1 MFMLNMIYSLTN
13 REETNDMHNKMI
25 AAVDFG
31 SSKLS
36 ASLGKF
42 EDEEVNIL
50 GTSFLPSQG
59 IEKGFITDEV
69 KCGKALKNLLNK
81 LEDKT
86 KVLIKEIYAGIS
98 SRGLRIVEV
107 VPSIKL
113 KEGKVSSK
121 HIKWAI
127 EKSKS
132 LVNILDSEQ
141 VVDTIIN
148 YYSLDNKISDDVVG
162 WIGNSLKVNITVV
175 LGPSIELDKY
185 KKIILDNGY
194 IFKGFKANILC
205 GRKIFLEEKNYMES
219 KVLIDIGGGTSD
231 FALFNNG
238 NLKYIGNV
246 PLGGKNVTKDLA
258 ICGEFSIGEAE
269 NIKLIYSSDYE
280 TIYNDKSREEIVDIG
295 ASKISKTLFYEV
307 TKARLEE
314 LLNMVNSG
322 LKNSSYYQ
330 GICSIII
337 YGDGISYYQ
346 NISTLVKN
354 EFEKKAKIIT
364 KDDLGMKNS
373 FNITSLAI
381 VKDVFDIM
389 RLLSKSSTEV
399 GEKNDKKYL
408 LNDMDDK
415 KSFEKPKGGVLWK
428 LKSFLGD
435 IF

>member
-1 MFMLNMIYSLTN
+1 MIYSLTN
-13 REETNDMHNKMI
+13 REETNDMHNEII

-42 EDEEVNIL
+42 EEEEVNIL
-50 GTSFLPSQG
+50 GTSFLQSQG

-81 LEDKT
+81 LEDT
-86 KVLIKEIYAGIS
+86 TNVSIKEIYAGIS
-98 SRGLRIVEV
+98 ARGLRIVEV
-107 VPSIKL
+107 FPGIKL
-113 KEGKVSSK
+113 KEDKVSIK
-121 HIKWAI
+121 HIKSAI
-127 EKSKS
+127 EKSKK
-132 LVNILDSEQ
+132 LVNLLDGEE

-148 YYSLDNKISDDVVG
+148 YYSLDNKISDDVIG
-162 WIGNSLKVNITVV
+162 WLGDVLKVNITVV
-175 LGPSIELDKY
+175 LGPSSDLNKFKRVVDY
-185 KKIILDNGY
+185 SGY
-194 IFKGFKANILC
+194 IFKGFKVNIIV
-205 GRKIFLEEKNYMES
+205 GRKIFLEEKNYMNP

-238 NLKYIGNV
+238 TLKYINNV
-246 PLGGKNVTKDLA
+246 PIGGNNVTKDLS
-258 ICGEFSIGEAE
+258 ICGKFSIGESE
-269 NIKLIYSSDYE
+269 NIKLICSSNYE
-280 TIYNDKSREEIVDIG
+280 TIYNDKSIDEFVDIG
-295 ASKISKTLFYEV
+295 TSKVSKTLFYEV

-314 LLNMVNSG
+314 LLSVVNGG

-346 NISTLVKN
+346 NISSLVEN

-373 FNITSLAI
+373 FNITSLAV
-381 VKDVFDIM
+381 VKDVFDFM
-389 RLLSKSSTEV
+389 KLLSENSTVVE
-399 GEKNDKKYL
+399 EKTDKKYL

-415 KSFEKPKGGVLWK
+415 KPFEKPRGGVLCK

>member
-1 MFMLNMIYSLTN
+1 
-13 REETNDMHNKMI
+13 MHNKMI

-42 EDEEVNIL
+42 EEEEVNIL
-50 GTSFLPSQG
+50 GTSFLPSKG

-86 KVLIKEIYAGIS
+86 KVLIKEVYAGVS
-98 SRGLRIVEV
+98 TRGLRIVEV
-107 VPSIKL
+107 NPSIKL
-113 KEGKVSSK
+113 KESKVFIK
-121 HIKWAI
+121 HTRWAI
-127 EKSKS
+127 EKSKR
-132 LVNILDSEQ
+132 LVNILDGEE

-148 YYSLDNKISDDVVG
+148 YYSLDDKISDDVVG
-162 WIGNSLKVNITVV
+162 CIGNNLKVNITVV
-175 LGPSIELDKY
+175 LGPSVELNKF

-194 IFKGFKANILC
+194 IFKGFKVNILC
-205 GRKIFLEEKNYMES
+205 GRKIFLDEKNYMES

-238 NLKYIGNV
+238 TLKYMGNI
-246 PLGGKNVTKDLA
+246 PLGGNNVTKDLS
-258 ICGEFSIGEAE
+258 ICGEFSMGEAE
-269 NIKLIYSSDYE
+269 NVKLIYANNYE
-280 TIYNDKSREEIVDIG
+280 TMYNDESIDEFVNIG

-314 LLNMVNSG
+314 LFNMVNSG

-346 NISTLVKN
+346 NISNLVKN
-354 EFEKKAKIIT
+354 EFEKKAKVIT

-389 RLLSKSSTEV
+389 KLLSKSSTEV
-399 GEKNDKKYL
+399 EGKNDKKYL

-415 KSFEKPKGGVLWK
+415 KSFEKTKGGVFFK